1 MDKVCS
7 NISVYKSLVR
17 NSNMIVDH
25 QVTAIGLCADKLS
38 KSGVSYRSH
47 KYEVLRKSQNSLS
60 CSMPNKVIIWS
71 TKQHLSDIKLLITP
85 QKIWQT
91 MMLLHFDQLTSNC
104 ENPFTKLMTTYVTMD
119 LKSPQNYIHH
129 IYDIS
134 MVYKPISLPKSVNL
148 ETL

>member
-1 MDKVCS
+1 
-7 NISVYKSLVR
+7 
-17 NSNMIVDH
+17 
-25 QVTAIGLCADKLS
+25 
-38 KSGVSYRSH
+38 
-47 KYEVLRKSQNSLS
+47 
-60 CSMPNKVIIWS
+60 MPNKVIIWS